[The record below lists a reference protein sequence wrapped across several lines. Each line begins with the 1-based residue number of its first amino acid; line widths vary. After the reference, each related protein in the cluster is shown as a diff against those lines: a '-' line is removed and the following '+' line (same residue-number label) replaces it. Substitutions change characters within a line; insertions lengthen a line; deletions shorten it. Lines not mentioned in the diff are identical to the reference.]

1 MFFEVRRS
9 YRRSSRMG
17 LARYI
22 GVRTLLII
30 PTIMILYTLVFFI
43 LRILPGNPVLAVLGT
58 KNIPEEQL
66 RAIMERLGLNKP
78 IHVQY
83 FEYLANLLRG
93 DMGVS
98 LVIQGRPI
106 ARDIIERLPATIE
119 LSISSIIVS
128 LVLGVSFGYIAAR
141 RRGKII
147 DSSIRVLG
155 SFLYTIFIPW
165 FGMLLQIIFGIW
177 LRLLPIGG
185 RITPGIA
192 PSGPT
197 GFVLLDS
204 LIQGDLYAFLD
215 SLKYLILPSITLG
228 IMLSGPYMRLAR
240 NNMIKALD
248 SGFSLAYR
256 ARGIK
261 EDKIVRYSLKHAMIP
276 VVTYT
281 GLQFALLLGGAVL
294 TETTFSWPGIGT
306 YLVEKVFYR
315 DYPAIQAVVIVFA
328 FFVGVISLIVDIIY
342 AYIDPRIRY

>member
-1 MFFEVRRS
+1 
-9 YRRSSRMG
+9 
-17 LARYI
+17 
-22 GVRTLLII
+22 
-30 PTIMILYTLVFFI
+30 
-43 LRILPGNPVLAVLGT
+43 
-58 KNIPEEQL
+58 
-66 RAIMERLGLNKP
+66 
-78 IHVQY
+78 
-83 FEYLANLLRG
+83 
-93 DMGVS
+93 
-98 LVIQGRPI
+98 
-106 ARDIIERLPATIE
+106 
-119 LSISSIIVS
+119 
-128 LVLGVSFGYIAAR
+128 
-141 RRGKII
+141 
-147 DSSIRVLG
+147 
-155 SFLYTIFIPW
+155 
-165 FGMLLQIIFGIW
+165 

-204 LIQGDLYAFLD
+204 LIQGNLYAFLD

-256 ARGIK
+256 ARGVN
-261 EDKIVRYSLKHAMIP
+261 EGRIVEYSLKHAMIP
-276 VVTYT
+276 IITYT

-328 FFVGVISLIVDIIY
+328 FFVGVISLIVDVIY

>member
-1 MFFEVRRS
+1 
-9 YRRSSRMG
+9 MG
-17 LARYI
+17 LMRYVGI
-22 GVRTLLII
+22 RALLIV
-30 PTIMILYTLVFFI
+30 PTVMILYTLVFLI

-66 RAIMERLGLNKP
+66 IAIMERLGLTKP
-78 IHVQY
+78 YHVQY
-83 FEYLANLLRG
+83 LEYLANLLRG

-106 ARDIIERLPATIE
+106 AQDIVERLPATVE
-119 LSISSIIVS
+119 LAISSIIFS
-128 LVLGVSFGYIAAR
+128 LVLGISFGYIASR
-141 RRGKII
+141 RRGRLI

-165 FGMLLQIIFGIW
+165 FGMLLQVIFGLW
-177 LRLLPIGG
+177 LGLLPIGG
-185 RITPGIA
+185 RITPGVA
-192 PSGPT
+192 PIGPT

-204 LIQGDLYAFLD
+204 IINGNITAFFD
-215 SLKYLILPSITLG
+215 SIRYLILPSVTLG

-240 NNMIKALD
+240 NNMIRALD
-248 SGFSLAYR
+248 SGFSMAYR
-256 ARGIK
+256 ARGVR
-261 EDKIVRYSLKHAMIP
+261 ESKIAIYSLKHAMIP
-276 VVTYT
+276 IVTYT

-328 FFVGVISLIVDIIY
+328 FFVGLISLLVDVIY
-342 AYIDPRIRY
+342 ACIDPRIRY